1 MGIERVYST
10 STRMTIEEGKALE
23 AFARRSD
30 MSISKVIRTAV
41 KNMMAASA
49 AAEKDDATAA

>member
-10 STRMTIEEGKALE
+10 STRMTIQEGQALA
-23 AFARRSD
+23 AFARKCD

-41 KNMMAASA
+41 KNMMAAA
-49 AAEKDDATAA
+49 AADEKRDATAA